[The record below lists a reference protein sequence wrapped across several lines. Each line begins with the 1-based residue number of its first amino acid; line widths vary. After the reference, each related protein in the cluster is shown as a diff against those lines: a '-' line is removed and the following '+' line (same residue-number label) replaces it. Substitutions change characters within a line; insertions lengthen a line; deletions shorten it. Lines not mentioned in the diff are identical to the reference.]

1 MQSSDIVAFYPLVYS
16 GAKATAGASQSK
28 AHPQPQVTVT
38 YVARALACGGASMDR
53 VFERILTS
61 LMPSLRHL
69 AVDRTVDQVKGARR
83 AIWMSYSGLV
93 NEADRQRFRDKL
105 RKQAINEEKKE
116 RPEQE
121 KLFWRD
127 VVQYVS
133 ASLGSKD

>member
-1 MQSSDIVAFYPLVYS
+1 
-16 GAKATAGASQSK
+16 
-28 AHPQPQVTVT
+28 
-38 YVARALACGGASMDR
+38 MDR

-69 AVDRTVDQVKGARR
+69 AVDRTVDQVKGAKR

-93 NEADRQRFRDKL
+93 VEADRQRFRDEL
-105 RKQAINEEKKE
+105 RRRTIDEEKKAGPE
-116 RPEQE
+116 RE

-133 ASLGSKD
+133 ALGP

>member
-1 MQSSDIVAFYPLVYS
+1 
-16 GAKATAGASQSK
+16 
-28 AHPQPQVTVT
+28 
-38 YVARALACGGASMDR
+38 
-53 VFERILTS
+53 
-61 LMPSLRHL
+61 
-69 AVDRTVDQVKGARR
+69 
-83 AIWMSYSGLV
+83 MSYSGLV

-133 ASLGSKD
+133 ASLEP

>member
-1 MQSSDIVAFYPLVYS
+1 
-16 GAKATAGASQSK
+16 
-28 AHPQPQVTVT
+28 
-38 YVARALACGGASMDR
+38 MDR